1 LENSDTVLPRFGSFD
16 LFLSPNLLEN
26 GFIIDTAYLLLNMSF
41 DLSGCIDLPSLSR
54 MMPPV
59 NFVQSFVNLLSD
71 DIVRT
76 TDSLPKPKPLK
87 LFFPEDSEFSA
98 LDRYIR
104 RMHQM
109 CPDLDADQILE
120 ELTSLSSKSVAMTL
134 KLFEEIEN
142 TPTDYSNL
150 ITHRGETIDVSTLSK
165 GDIQKLLLVVDD
177 VDKFDSLAHIKS
189 VFQASTPNMKIYYPE
204 PFIASPSFI
213 HNDLGFI
220 HILQYQF

>member
-1 LENSDTVLPRFGSFD
+1 
-16 LFLSPNLLEN
+16 
-26 GFIIDTAYLLLNMSF
+26 
-41 DLSGCIDLPSLSR
+41 
-54 MMPPV
+54 
-59 NFVQSFVNLLSD
+59 
-71 DIVRT
+71 
-76 TDSLPKPKPLK
+76 